1 MIYLGYKFTSH
12 RFLEQWETREAQIVR
27 RTIGKTT
34 VGRKEYIFTA
44 LQTLLR
50 FSHSPCESSFHV
62 LTVKEISVCF
72 QITIKQLLTH
82 KGLVVRHSFLTFHFK
97 KHNLIISLL
106 VY

>member
-12 RFLEQWETREAQIVR
+12 RFLEQWETGEAQIVR

-34 VGRKEYIFTA
+34 VGRKEYKFTA

-50 FSHSPCESSFHV
+50 FSHSVSSFHV
-62 LTVKEISVCF
+62 LTVTEISVCF

-82 KGLVVRHSFLTFHFK
+82 IGLAVGHSLK
-97 KHNLIISLL
+97 LLI
-106 VY
+106 

>member
-1 MIYLGYKFTSH
+1 MIYVGYKFTSH
-12 RFLEQWETREAQIVR
+12 RFLEQWETGEAQIVR

-34 VGRKEYIFTA
+34 VGRKEYTFTA

-72 QITIKQLLTH
+72 QIPIKQCNITNAYWPSCWKQSRTSHL
-82 KGLVVRHSFLTFHFK
+82 KNK
-97 KHNLIISLL
+97 I
-106 VY
+106 